1 MSGHKPFVV
10 VVAGVA
16 EKVGKSTIANNL
28 AVYLKALGE
37 DLPVTLIS
45 FTRGAALDEMFSL
58 KDGRAATVVDL
69 LAAGDLARVAQMGQ
83 FGVFYLSA
91 REQPQQI
98 GDTTRLRRILAR
110 DNRGGIVIFDAGNEE
125 NDLWRSAVWAA
136 DLVLA
141 PIGEHRSL
149 AKLSRLRRALAE
161 GGGQQE
167 MLWLLPSQL
176 GEPADDSSA
185 EDVQALLRFAADE
198 RGYQVL
204 KHSLSADRRVHL
216 QATGQNRTVLTRL
229 PGSHVHGELRRLA
242 EFVLRKYADG
252 PDADCQGRRML
263 ADGLLPRRARRV
275 DLVCPLCAL
284 SAIGPQVHYLEAL
297 PGRYRALLHAECL
310 ENLLQGTGM
319 SAFLPRRGLLLVET
333 GVAGE
338 GLRNQ
343 IRLLLPGE
351 RGGFA
356 EQELLLPESSSGWD
370 ALLRAVT
377 GRSLNEQE
385 AGVLVVSGRGEAAVL
400 LGPGR
405 YRLYQEQKRNVLHRL
420 RREEF

>member
-1 MSGHKPFVV
+1 MSGRKPFVV

-28 AVYLKALGE
+28 AVYLKALRE

-45 FTRGAALDEMFSL
+45 FTKGPALDAMFSL
-58 KDGRAATVVDL
+58 KDGSAATVVDL
-69 LAAGDLARVAQMGQ
+69 LAVGDLARVSRLGQ

-98 GDTTRLRRILAR
+98 GDTTRLRRVLGR

-149 AKLSRLRRALAE
+149 TKLSMLRRTLTE

-176 GEPADDSSA
+176 GDPADGTSD
-185 EDVQALLRFAADE
+185 EDLQQLLRFAAEE
-198 RGYQVL
+198 RGCQVL
-204 KHSLSADRRVHL
+204 KHSLSEDQRVHL

-242 EFVLRKYADG
+242 DFVLRKYADG
-252 PDADCQGRRML
+252 PDADCQSRRML

-297 PGRYRALLHAECL
+297 PGRYRALLHADCL
-310 ENLLQGTGM
+310 ENLLQGTGLRSFM
-319 SAFLPRRGLLLVET
+319 PLSGLLLVET
-333 GVAGE
+333 GVEGE
-338 GLRNQ
+338 GLRSQ

-356 EQELLLPESSSGWD
+356 EQELLLPQSNSGWD

-377 GRSLNEQE
+377 GLSLNEQ
-385 AGVLVVSGRGEAAVL
+385 APGVLIVSARGEAAVL

-405 YRLYQEQKRNVLHRL
+405 YQLYQEQKRNVLQRL
-420 RREEF
+420 RSEEY